1 MESDVDHNAIGINLF
16 GGLRSAAAY
25 QHPADLGTGGLV
37 DGGAPMCGRIGYA
50 MSAFVLHSFSKSRAN
65 IAVNRG

>member
-1 MESDVDHNAIGINLF
+1 
-16 GGLRSAAAY
+16 
-25 QHPADLGTGGLV
+25 
-37 DGGAPMCGRIGYA
+37 MCGRIGYA